1 MRGGRTLSC
10 SMVGANACTGAQL
23 PPHSSVDPPIIAS
36 VNSPLDSRSRHLLQA
51 LIAQYIRDGVPVG
64 SRTLARS
71 AGLDISPATIRNVM
85 ADLEDLGLVTTPH
98 TSAGRVPTAQG
109 YRLFVD
115 RLLQVEPL
123 GEEQM
128 KQLGQRLSP
137 QLGTQGL
144 ISKVSEML
152 SAMTHFVGMVT
163 VPRRDQ
169 FALRH
174 IDFVALDPERV
185 LVILVFTD
193 NEVQNRIVHTR
204 RAYSPVELEQ
214 TANYLNQHFTGLPL
228 PDIRERLASELREAR
243 NQMDQLLALAVEM
256 TGEVF
261 APPREDDMLLAGQ
274 TQLMGVQDLSD
285 LERLRE
291 LFETFSRK
299 KELLQ
304 LLEGCS
310 NASGVRL
317 FIGEESGVAPL
328 GQCSVV
334 TAPYGAQGRV
344 LGVLGVIGP
353 TRMAYDRVIPM
364 VQATANVLGTALNRA
379 SQAQ

>member
-1 MRGGRTLSC
+1 M
-10 SMVGANACTGAQL
+10 
-23 PPHSSVDPPIIAS
+23 P
-36 VNSPLDSRSRHLLQA
+36 VNTSLDARSRHLLQA
-51 LIAQYIRDGVPVG
+51 LIAQYIREGTPVG
-64 SRTLARS
+64 SRTLSRN

-85 ADLEDLGLVTTPH
+85 ADLEEIGLVTTPH

-115 RLLQVEPL
+115 SLLQVEPL
-123 GEEQM
+123 GQEQM
-128 KQLGQRLSP
+128 ARIGQRLSP
-137 QLGTQGL
+137 QLGTQRL
-144 ISKVSEML
+144 IGNVSELL

-204 RAYSPVELEQ
+204 RPYTSSELEQ
-214 TANYLNQHFTGLPL
+214 TANYLNQHFAGMPL
-228 PDIRERLASELREAR
+228 PNIRKRLVQELREAR
-243 NQMDQLLALAVEM
+243 NEMEHLLAMAADVTE
-256 TGEVF
+256 GAF
-261 APPREDDMLLAGQ
+261 APIEEDDVLVAGQ

-285 LERLRE
+285 LDRLRD
-291 LFETFSRK
+291 LFEAFTRK

-304 LLEGCS
+304 LLEGCA
-310 NASGVRL
+310 NARGVRL

-328 GQCSVV
+328 DQCSVV
-334 TAPYGAQGRV
+334 TAPYGVDGRV

-364 VQATANVLGTALNRA
+364 VQATAQVLGAALNRA
-379 SQAQ
+379 NQTS